1 VKKPVKKNVW
11 KGLILA
17 ILLEL
22 IFSQLTLAEVK
33 DKVKIQGLLVELN
46 LKSRVMVVNET
57 TFSWDENTT
66 FNNAKGI
73 PVPLEQLRTKT
84 WVYVEGEYDKVRK
97 TMSAK
102 KVYLL
107 PKYIERKERH
117 LYPFIQNQ

>member
-1 VKKPVKKNVW
+1 MKKPVKKNVW

-17 ILLEL
+17 ILLGL
-22 IFSQLTLAEVK
+22 IFFQLTLAEVK

-57 TFSWDENTT
+57 TFSWDEGTT

-73 PVPLEQLRTKT
+73 PVPLEQFSTKN
-84 WVYVEGEYDKVRK
+84 WVYVEGEHDKARK